1 MNANVIIT
9 ATILAYIAVMIGVAL
24 YAKTRIDSADDYHL
38 AGRRLGTF
46 MLAGTLAAT
55 EIGGGSTIGV
65 TAKAYGEWGLSAAW
79 YVIATGIGIF
89 LVAFIAPYMRRSMAT
104 TVPEII
110 GKIYGK
116 PSHIVTSVLSVISL
130 IALSAAQITACAT
143 IVSVLLHINFTLAVV
158 LSGALLV
165 FYTWVGGMW
174 SLTMTDFIQFFII
187 VFGFGLGIVYI
198 FWHHPEGFAL
208 LTEHLPA
215 EKMASTKLGWG
226 TIIGLIV
233 MYFMTFCT
241 GQEAVQRFY
250 SARNEKVAIKGALLC
265 GIVMVLYAFVPA
277 LFGLLAFALYPG
289 IPANEA
295 LATLATGQLPP
306 LFAGL
311 VLSAVLFATMSSG
324 SGDLLGAA
332 SISVKDIYYGYI
344 NPGARE
350 AGHELRNSR
359 IVVLVV
365 GALGIAIA
373 LLSQQIIELLVFA
386 FTIRATGPFAA
397 YLFGLL
403 TDAPPRQAG
412 FISIV
417 VGTLCGLIWQI
428 IGQPWGIFAIII
440 GALASL
446 ATYLLCWAWVKRH
459 PAQAQSEQHSV

>member
-1 MNANVIIT
+1 MTTHTIIML
-9 ATILAYIAVMIGVAL
+9 TILAYIALMIGVAL
-24 YAKTRIDSADDYHL
+24 YAKTRIGSADDYHL

-65 TAKAYGEWGLSAAW
+65 TAKAYGDWGLSAAW

-116 PSHIVTSVLSVISL
+116 PSHLLTSVLSVISL

-143 IVSVLLHINFTLAVV
+143 IVSVLLHINFTLAVI
-158 LSGALLV
+158 LAGALLV

-187 VFGFGLGIVYI
+187 VCGFGLAIVYI
-198 FWHHPEGFAL
+198 FWHHPEGLSL
-208 LTEHLPA
+208 LSARVPA
-215 EKMASTKLGWG
+215 EKLASTRLGWG

-250 SARNEKVAIKGALLC
+250 SARNEQVAIKGALLC

-277 LFGLLAFALYPG
+277 IFGLLAFALYPG
-289 IPANEA
+289 IEANEA
-295 LATLATGQLPP
+295 LATLACGQLPP

-344 NPGARE
+344 DPAA
-350 AGHELRNSR
+350 AGDGQELRNSR
-359 IVVLVV
+359 IVVVVV
-365 GALGIAIA
+365 GAIGIGIA

-412 FISIV
+412 LISIV
-417 VGTLCGLIWQI
+417 IGTLCGLIWQLL
-428 IGQPWGIFAIII
+428 GQSWGIFAIIT

-446 ATYLLCWAWVKRH
+446 ITYLVCWLWIKQH
-459 PAQAQSEQHSV
+459 PADPLREG